1 MPSWSSS
8 WRVEMLY
15 FIAVFM
21 FLGGFFFISI
31 GRISVNNVKNIRE
44 LLEDDKNRQE
54 AKGNLQIIEIRRSR
68 YDFECDAKLIF
79 INHNGKTFTYNERFF
94 ASNSKAIFLREYE
107 NTGEIP
113 VTVIYDKRLPS
124 KHFIKELKPLEVNE
138 NSKVGYTVIGI
149 LFMLLGI
156 FIVVV
161 NFKV

>member
-1 MPSWSSS
+1 
-8 WRVEMLY
+8 MLY

-31 GRISVNNVKNIRE
+31 GRMSMDNVKNIRE

-94 ASNSKAIFLREYE
+94 ASNSKASFLKKCE
-107 NTGEIP
+107 NKGKVP
-113 VTVIYDKRLPS
+113 VTVIYDKSLPS
-124 KHFIKELKPLEVNE
+124 KHFVKELKPLEVNK
-138 NSKVGYTVIGI
+138 NSRVGYTIIGV
-149 LFMLLGI
+149 LFILLGL
-156 FIVVV
+156 FIVAV
-161 NFKV
+161 NFK

>member
-1 MPSWSSS
+1 
-8 WRVEMLY
+8 MLY

-31 GRISVNNVKNIRE
+31 GRMSMDNVKNIRE

-79 INHNGKTFTYNERFF
+79 TNQNGKEFSYKETYFSF
-94 ASNSKAIFLREYE
+94 NSKASFLRKCE
-107 NTGEIP
+107 NKGEIP

-156 FIVVV
+156 FIIAV

>member
-1 MPSWSSS
+1 
-8 WRVEMLY
+8 MLY

-79 INHNGKTFTYNERFF
+79 TNQNGKEFSYKETYFSF
-94 ASNSKAIFLREYE
+94 NSKASFLRKCE
-107 NTGEIP
+107 NKGNVP

-156 FIVVV
+156 FIVAI

>member
-1 MPSWSSS
+1 M
-8 WRVEMLY
+8 Y
-15 FIAVFM
+15 FIAVIL
-21 FLGGFFFISI
+21 FLLGFLSISL
-31 GRISVNNVKNIRE
+31 GRISSDNVKDISE
-44 LLEDDKNRQE
+44 LLADDRNIQE
-54 AKGNLQIIEIRRSR
+54 TKGSLQVIEIRSTRHS
-68 YDFECDAKLIF
+68 FECDCEFIF
-79 INHNGKTFTYNERFF
+79 TNQNGKEFSYKETYFSF
-94 ASNSKAIFLREYE
+94 NSKASFLREYE

-156 FIVVV
+156 FIVAV

>member
-1 MPSWSSS
+1 
-8 WRVEMLY
+8 MLY

-31 GRISVNNVKNIRE
+31 GRMSVDNVKNIRE
-44 LLEDDKNRQE
+44 LLEDNKNRQE

-79 INHNGKTFTYNERFF
+79 TNQNGKEFSYKETYFSF
-94 ASNSKAIFLREYE
+94 NSKASFLRKCE
-107 NTGEIP
+107 NKGKVP
-113 VTVIYDKRLPS
+113 VTVIYDKSLPS
-124 KHFIKELKPLEVNE
+124 KHFVKELKPLEVNE

-156 FIVVV
+156 FIVAV

>member
-1 MPSWSSS
+1 
-8 WRVEMLY
+8 MLY

-31 GRISVNNVKNIRE
+31 GRMSMDNVKNIRE

-54 AKGNLQIIEIRRSR
+54 AKGNLQIIEIRRNR

-124 KHFIKELKPLEVNE
+124 KHFIKECFQILARLWIPSSDFLCCRIFGLDVTICVLNF
-138 NSKVGYTVIGI
+138 VII
-149 LFMLLGI
+149 
-156 FIVVV
+156 
-161 NFKV
+161 

>member
-1 MPSWSSS
+1 M
-8 WRVEMLY
+8 Y
-15 FIAVFM
+15 FIVVTM
-21 FLGGFFFISI
+21 FLLGFLSISL
-31 GRISVNNVKNIRE
+31 GRISSDNVKDISE
-44 LLEDDKNRQE
+44 LLADNKNIQE
-54 AKGNLQIIEIRRSR
+54 TKGSLQVTEIRSTR
-68 YDFECDAKLIF
+68 YSFECDCELIF
-79 INHNGKTFTYNERFF
+79 TNQNGKEFSYKETYFSF
-94 ASNSKAIFLREYE
+94 NSKASFLRKCE
-107 NTGEIP
+107 NKGKVP

>member
-138 NSKVGYTVIGI
+138 NSIRLVT
-149 LFMLLGI
+149 LL
-156 FIVVV
+156 
-161 NFKV
+161 

>member
-1 MPSWSSS
+1 
-8 WRVEMLY
+8 MLY

-31 GRISVNNVKNIRE
+31 GRMSMDNVKNIRE

-94 ASNSKAIFLREYE
+94 ASNSKASFLKKCE
-107 NTGEIP
+107 NKGKVP
-113 VTVIYDKRLPS
+113 VTVIYDKSLPS
-124 KHFIKELKPLEVNE
+124 KHFVKELKPLEVNK
-138 NSKVGYTVIGI
+138 NSRVGYTVIGI
-149 LFMLLGI
+149 LFILLGV
-156 FIVVV
+156 FIVAV

>member
-1 MPSWSSS
+1 
-8 WRVEMLY
+8 MLY

-31 GRISVNNVKNIRE
+31 GRMSMDNVKNIRE

-138 NSKVGYTVIGI
+138 NSIRLVT
-149 LFMLLGI
+149 LL
-156 FIVVV
+156 
-161 NFKV
+161 

>member
-1 MPSWSSS
+1 MD
-8 WRVEMLY
+8 
-15 FIAVFM
+15 
-21 FLGGFFFISI
+21 
-31 GRISVNNVKNIRE
+31 NVKNIRE

-79 INHNGKTFTYNERFF
+79 TNQNGKEFSYKETYFSF
-94 ASNSKAIFLREYE
+94 NSKASFLRKCE

-156 FIVVV
+156 FIVAV